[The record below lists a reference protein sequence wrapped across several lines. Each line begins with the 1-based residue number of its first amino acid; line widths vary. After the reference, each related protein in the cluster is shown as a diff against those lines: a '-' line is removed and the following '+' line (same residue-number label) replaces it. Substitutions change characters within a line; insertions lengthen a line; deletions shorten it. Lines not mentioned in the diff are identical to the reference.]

1 MKFDENLRNLRK
13 EKEFS
18 QEYLAE
24 KMNVSRQTIS
34 KWENGTAMPDL
45 KKLTELAELFNTSM
59 DELLGTSAPI
69 NASYQVDSE
78 ELNAVKAEL
87 SAVKEELKENKSK
100 NKRMNIIL
108 CLFVVALAV
117 TSIVTNNNLKST
129 TNDIWNA
136 VNNINS
142 RNNVVYG
149 NDDYEPTITDDVE
162 YSITKVNSESPNII
176 EITFK
181 YSPTSYVKGSKVSYI
196 ISSEDKNSKP
206 ITVEAKLDGKAFIAK
221 AEIDIAKY
229 NSVDVS
235 VDDGTNIKTE
245 ELYPYLSETYSG
257 FSNTPFMYYIDK
269 SNDTSTVIFYD
280 EYLEWE
286 SDTTLPKKTQ
296 AFIEA
301 RLNNGKTVYS
311 KELQIKTYDGF
322 CSVVPCTFNFAQSFD
337 KVVIRIVDENN
348 TQYIIGCDNDET
360 EEDESIIGEGTI
372 EIEFPNGEKLNQ

>member
-59 DELLGTSAPI
+59 DELLGTSAPV
-69 NASYQVDSE
+69 NASYQADLE

-100 NKRMNIIL
+100 NKKINIIL
-108 CLFVVALAV
+108 CLCVVALCV
-117 TSIVTNNNLKST
+117 TSIVTNSNLRST
-129 TNDIWNA
+129 TDDIWNA

-142 RNNVVYG
+142 RDTVVYG
-149 NDDYEPTITDDVE
+149 NDNYEPTITDDVE

-206 ITVEAKLDGKAFIAK
+206 ITVDAELNGKAFIAK

-235 VDDGTNIKTE
+235 IDDGTNIKTE

-257 FSNTPFMYYIDK
+257 ISNTPFMYYIDK

-311 KELQIKTYDGF
+311 KELAITNDKEF
-322 CSVVPCTFNFAQSFD
+322 SRVVPTDFSVNQSFD
-337 KVVIRIVDENN
+337 KIVIRIVDENN

-360 EEDESIIGEGTI
+360 EEYEAIIGEGTI